1 MKAKQEKTAAP
12 KAKPKGRKRPKSEAA
27 KVDERA
33 QMTVVAS
40 MRRNLELKLE
50 KNAKA
55 SLSDYIRL
63 VQLEKELQNTEAK
76 ETKATW
82 VDPRATE
89 EKPSEESD
97 SEK

>member
-1 MKAKQEKTAAP
+1 MKAKQEKTAAS
-12 KAKPKGRKRPKSEAA
+12 KSKRKNAKPA
-27 KVDERA
+27 KTEVAKDGRA
-33 QMTVVAS
+33 QKTVVAS
-40 MRRNLELKLE
+40 MRRNLELNLE
-50 KNAKA
+50 KNIRA

>member
-1 MKAKQEKTAAP
+1 MAGKTKTGSKRALKP
-12 KAKPKGRKRPKSEAA
+12 KKAKPAETEAE
-27 KVDERA
+27 KDRRA
-33 QMTVVAS
+33 QKTVVAS

-50 KNAKA
+50 KNVKA

-97 SEK
+97 SGK